1 MAQQEVT
8 NGGSEKKTGGGN
20 DIMEVIEVKFTA
32 LKPQLAVEAP
42 KANEA
47 ILFYKA
53 AFGAEELGRTL
64 HPKRKADQEHPLIL
78 SAQLSLAGSTIL
90 VSDLADPSE
99 TPAKTEGTGLVF
111 YLETDDVASAI
122 NKAVG
127 AGAVVV
133 SEIAEGE
140 GAGCGLSR
148 VGKVKD
154 PYGVVWAIGTP
165 AAKAAVVEA

>member
-8 NGGSEKKTGGGN
+8 NGGSEKKTGGN

-32 LKPQLAVEAP
+32 LKPQLVVEAP

-64 HPKRKADQEHPLIL
+64 HPKRKADQELPLIL

-99 TPAKTEGTGLVF
+99 TP
-111 YLETDDVASAI
+111 
-122 NKAVG
+122 
-127 AGAVVV
+127 
-133 SEIAEGE
+133 
-140 GAGCGLSR
+140 
-148 VGKVKD
+148 
-154 PYGVVWAIGTP
+154 
-165 AAKAAVVEA
+165 

>member
-8 NGGSEKKTGGGN
+8 NGSSEKKTGGGN

-32 LKPQLAVEAP
+32 LKPQLVVEAP

-64 HPKRKADQEHPLIL
+64 HPKRKADQELPLIL

-99 TPAKTEGTGLVF
+99 TP
-111 YLETDDVASAI
+111 
-122 NKAVG
+122 
-127 AGAVVV
+127 
-133 SEIAEGE
+133 
-140 GAGCGLSR
+140 
-148 VGKVKD
+148 
-154 PYGVVWAIGTP
+154 
-165 AAKAAVVEA
+165 

>member
-32 LKPQLAVEAP
+32 LKPQLVVEAP

-64 HPKRKADQEHPLIL
+64 HPKRKADQELPLIL

-99 TPAKTEGTGLVF
+99 TP
-111 YLETDDVASAI
+111 
-122 NKAVG
+122 
-127 AGAVVV
+127 
-133 SEIAEGE
+133 
-140 GAGCGLSR
+140 
-148 VGKVKD
+148 
-154 PYGVVWAIGTP
+154 
-165 AAKAAVVEA
+165 

>member
-8 NGGSEKKTGGGN
+8 NGASEKKTGGGN

-32 LKPQLAVEAP
+32 LKPQLVVEAP

-64 HPKRKADQEHPLIL
+64 HPKRKADQELPLIL

-99 TPAKTEGTGLVF
+99 TP
-111 YLETDDVASAI
+111 
-122 NKAVG
+122 
-127 AGAVVV
+127 
-133 SEIAEGE
+133 
-140 GAGCGLSR
+140 
-148 VGKVKD
+148 
-154 PYGVVWAIGTP
+154 
-165 AAKAAVVEA
+165 